1 MCKPAYKNTTADG
14 GRRRGASSAMA
25 RGHIAQCLG
34 GILARRGAA
43 TVAVDSGGR
52 SFTGAEFADGVRR
65 LAAGLAGRG
74 VRPGDVVAVVAFNSI
89 QYVDLFLAVTY
100 VGAIIAPLNYR
111 WSFEEAVQALEL
123 VRPTAFVF
131 DGGFSSW
138 ALRLTGSN
146 ECSSIGLYLILGV
159 GDTCSTGHAAD
170 FVSVDR
176 VKRSVRWDA
185 AMEPVSAPRD
195 VALICFTSGT
205 TGRPKGV
212 AISHTSLII
221 QSLAKIAIVG
231 YGEDDIYLHTAPL
244 CHIGG
249 ISSCMAILM
258 AGGCHVLIPQFDAK
272 SAFDAIKEYGVT
284 SFITVPAIMADL
296 LSYARKERISGSAM
310 TVTKILNGGGGLSE
324 ELMDGASQLFPHAA
338 IFSAY
343 GMTEACSSLTF
354 MVLNNPKL
362 LEPKNQPGSHS
373 GGVCVGKPAPHVEIQ
388 IGLDGNNTSSSSTG
402 NILTRGLHT
411 MVGYWANNKVDSS
424 DCVRN
429 GWLDTGDTGW
439 MDEAGNLWL
448 MGRQK
453 GRIKTGG
460 ENVYPE
466 EVELIL
472 SQHPG
477 VARVVVVGIPDS
489 RLGEKVIACVS
500 IRDGWKWVDARAE
513 NQGEAKEVSSQILHD
528 HCRMKKLS
536 RFKVPRSYY
545 QWTQPFPVTSTGK
558 IRREELKREILA
570 TMQIPSNL

>member
-1 MCKPAYKNTTADG
+1 
-14 GRRRGASSAMA
+14 MA
-25 RGHIAQCLG
+25 RHCQGHIAQCLG

-52 SFTGAEFADGVRR
+52 RLTGTEFVNGVRR

-89 QYVDLFLAVTY
+89 EYVELFLAAAY

-123 VRPTAFVF
+123 VQPTAFIF

-138 ALRLTGSN
+138 ALRLRDSN
-146 ECSSIGLYLILGV
+146 KCSSIGFYLILG
-159 GDTCSTGHAAD
+159 DTTGAGNSAN
-170 FVSVDR
+170 FVSVDH
-176 VKRSVRWDA
+176 VKRSVREDA
-185 AMEPVSAPRD
+185 AMEPVPAPRD

-231 YGEDDIYLHTAPL
+231 YGEDDVYLHMAPL

-258 AGGCHVLIPQFDAK
+258 AGGCHVLIPKFDAN
-272 SAFDAIKEYGVT
+272 SAFNAIKEHGVT
-284 SFITVPAIMADL
+284 SFITIPAIMADL
-296 LSYARKERISGSAM
+296 LSHARKEKISGPVM

-324 ELMDGASQLFPHAA
+324 ELVDGASQLFPHAA

-354 MVLNNPKL
+354 MPLNKAKL
-362 LEPKNQPGSHS
+362 HEPKNQPGGHS
-373 GGVCVGKPAPHVEIQ
+373 GGVCVGKSAPHVEIQ
-388 IGLDGNNTSSSSTG
+388 IGMDGKNTNSSPTG

-424 DCVRN
+424 DCIRN

-439 MDEAGNLWL
+439 MDKAGNLWL

-466 EVELIL
+466 EVELVL

-477 VARVVVVGIPDS
+477 VARVMVVGIPDS
-489 RLGEKVIACVS
+489 RLGEKVIACVCV
-500 IRDGWKWVDARAE
+500 RDGWKWVDARAE
-513 NQGEAKEVSSQILHD
+513 HQGKGNEVSSQILHE

-545 QWTQPFPVTSTGK
+545 QWRQPFPVTSTGK

-570 TMQIPSNL
+570 TTQIPSNL